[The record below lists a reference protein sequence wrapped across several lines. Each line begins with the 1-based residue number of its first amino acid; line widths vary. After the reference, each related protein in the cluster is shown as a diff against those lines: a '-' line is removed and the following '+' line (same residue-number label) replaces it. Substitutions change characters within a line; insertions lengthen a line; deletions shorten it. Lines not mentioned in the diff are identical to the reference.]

1 MRIRIIRSDTQFS
14 NLFHHLGFISLSPSR
29 STACHH
35 LPIIVSLSS
44 SPFRSFHLFRP
55 PRLIFIW
62 TSSSFFSSFEPGS
75 DRIGSVS
82 RSLLVSISGACSPS
96 RFLCVHA
103 FHPHVYSA
111 SSVHRSFLSVFF
123 LILLASIN
131 SDRRGK
137 PKSQCCGWKNG

>member
-1 MRIRIIRSDTQFS
+1 MSSSS
-14 NLFHHLGFISLSPSR
+14 NHSL
-29 STACHH
+29 C
-35 LPIIVSLSS
+35 S
-44 SPFRSFHLFRP
+44 SPFISFHLLRP
-55 PRLIFIW
+55 PTLIFIW

-111 SSVHRSFLSVFF
+111 SLVHRSFLYVFF

-137 PKSQCCGWKNG
+137 PKANTVVGRMDETPIPYRRVEEGTNGKLSRGCLTFRGHM